1 MEIIL
6 SEESGWV
13 DLQQAVGRLINAIV
27 AVTGPELAPGSLF
40 FSRCKVKVMPYVVPL
55 LAFTFYFQY
64 LYFLNVERVYGFM

>member
-27 AVTGPELAPGSLF
+27 AIIGPELAPGSIF
-40 FSRCKVKVMPYVVPL
+40 FSRCKVWFFHFSRGLKV
-55 LAFTFYFQY
+55 LALFGHI
-64 LYFLNVERVYGFM
+64 LNFNL